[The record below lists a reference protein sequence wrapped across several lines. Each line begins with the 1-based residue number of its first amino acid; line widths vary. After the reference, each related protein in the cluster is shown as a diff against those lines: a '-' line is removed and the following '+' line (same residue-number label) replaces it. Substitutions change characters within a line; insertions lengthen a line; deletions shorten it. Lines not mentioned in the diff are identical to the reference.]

1 MTFVLLVAG
10 LAMLGLAGALLFFGL
25 PKNGHVRPV
34 AVGTTGEFYTFAII
48 LSAAISLAL
57 ILDGLL

>member
-25 PKNGHVRPV
+25 PKNGHVRSV
-34 AVGTTGEFYTFAII
+34 ALGTTGEFYTFAII
-48 LSAAISLAL
+48 LMQSS
-57 ILDGLL
+57 